1 MVHNIKDER
10 IIDLLKN
17 KMKGQKL
24 VYIYRILD
32 LIGLC
37 FNKYGI
43 NTDNVEEYDYVI
55 AIQCFVRAIDNNGL
69 VFCSSDI
76 NMPVQ
81 QNDVAIPI

>member
-1 MVHNIKDER
+1 MMLFVERVSMVVSMSFMSLQKKFMISLERNKMVHNIKDER

-43 NTDNVEEYDYVI
+43 
-55 AIQCFVRAIDNNGL
+55 AP
-69 VFCSSDI
+69 
-76 NMPVQ
+76 M
-81 QNDVAIPI
+81 